1 MRRLLA
7 SSFTHRFFA
16 GFALGAVLV
25 LGAQQGIDL
34 DPSIPQAAAETTSG
48 R

>member
-7 SSFTHRFFA
+7 SGFTHKFLA

-25 LGAQQGIDL
+25 LGVQQGIDL
-34 DPSIPQAAAETTSG
+34 DPSIPQAAAETTSA

>member
-7 SSFTHRFFA
+7 SPFTHKFFA

-34 DPSIPQAAAETTSG
+34 DPSIPQAAAETAG
-48 R
+48 AR